1 MQYGFAFLLTF
12 SYMYQTRSIAA
23 KQAAD
28 AAKNDKV
35 ESSFLIS
42 AAESDVEAEA
52 PRARYFHEEKPTA
65 MI

>member
-1 MQYGFAFLLTF
+1 MQWGFAFLLTF
-12 SYMYQTRSIAA
+12 SYMFKTRSIAA

-28 AAKNDKV
+28 AAKSNKV

-42 AAESDVEAEA
+42 ADSDVEAEA
-52 PRARYFHEEKPTA
+52 PRAGYFNEEKPTA